1 MSLAPQPITPIP
13 EETVRI
19 AQAAFPNSNR
29 LMQMR
34 DHLGPIYD
42 DDAFAELYPRRGQP
56 AETPWR
62 LALITVMQYADNLTD
77 RQAADA
83 VRSRIDWK
91 DALGLELTDPGF
103 DHSVLSKFRTRLIE
117 GASEQLLLDAMLA
130 QFQAKG
136 LLKSGGRAR
145 TDSTHVLAA
154 VRTLNRLEGVGE
166 TLRAVLNDVAVVA
179 PDWLRQQVTDDWFDR
194 YGKRIEESRL
204 PKGEAKRTAYA
215 EQIGTDGLQLL
226 HALYHAATPR
236 WLREIPSVERL
247 RQTWVHQ
254 YYTDADGQLRLRQA
268 KDLPPAGKRLDSPY
282 DPEAHFGN
290 KRSLTWTGYKVH
302 LTETC
307 DANELH
313 VITHVETTEAAVSD
327 VDMTEPIHQ
336 ALADHQ
342 LTPDEHIVDASYVDA
357 ELIVQSRQELNIELI
372 GPVRS
377 DVSWQARH
385 EQAYD
390 ISQFTID
397 WKRKRATC
405 PQGKQSSSWTPYL
418 DPWNNAVIRVK
429 WLHKDCGGCAHRTK
443 CTTAKTAPRHMTIR
457 PEPQHNALQ
466 TARQQQTTPEWKSRY
481 DVRAGVEGTLSQGL
495 RCFGLRECRYIGL
508 AKTRLQHL
516 ATAAAMNIDR
526 LAAWLDGR
534 PHAKTRES
542 RFAALAR

>member
-1 MSLAPQPITPIP
+1 MSLAPQPITSIP
-13 EETVRI
+13 EETVRV
-19 AQAAFPNSNR
+19 AQAAFPNSTR
-29 LMQMR
+29 FMQMR
-34 DHLGPIYD
+34 DQLGPIYD
-42 DDAFAELYPRRGQP
+42 DATFADLYPRRGQP

-91 DALGLELTDPGF
+91 YALGLELTDPGF

-117 GASEQLLLDAMLA
+117 GAAEQLLLDAMLA

-145 TDSTHVLAA
+145 TDSTHIIAA
-154 VRTLNRLEGVGE
+154 VRTLNRLECVGE

-179 PDWLRQQVTDDWFDR
+179 PDWLRQQVTDDWFER
-194 YGKRIEESRL
+194 YGKRLEESRL
-204 PKGEAKRTAYA
+204 PKGEAKRSAYA
-215 EQIGTDGLQLL
+215 EQIGADGLHLL
-226 HALYHAATPR
+226 HALYHDATPR
-236 WLREIPSVERL
+236 WLREIPTVELL

-254 YYTDADGQLRLRQA
+254 YYTDANGQLRLRQT
-268 KDLPPAGKRLDSPY
+268 KDLPPAGRRVDSPY

-290 KRSLTWTGYKVH
+290 KRSMTWTGYKVH

-307 DANELH
+307 EANALH

-336 ALADHQ
+336 ALAAHQ
-342 LTPDEHIVDASYVDA
+342 LLPDEHVVDAGYVDA
-357 ELIVQSRQELNIELI
+357 ELIVQSRQDFNIELM
-372 GPVRS
+372 GPVRP
-377 DVSWQARH
+377 DVSWQAQH

-397 WKRKRATC
+397 WKGKCATC

-418 DPWNNAVIRVK
+418 DPWENEVIRVK
-429 WLHKDCGGCAHRTK
+429 WRHKDCGPCDHRSW

-457 PEPQHNALQ
+457 PEPQHMALQ
-466 TARQQQTTPEWKSRY
+466 RTRQQQTTPEWQSRY
-481 DVRAGVEGTLSQGL
+481 DVRAGIEGTLSQGL
-495 RCFGLRECRYIGL
+495 RCFGLRQCRYIGL
-508 AKTRLQHL
+508 AKTRLQHV

-534 PHAKTRES
+534 PHAKTRTS
-542 RFAALAR
+542 RFAALAS